1 MARSASRPDPRTIAD
16 IVQAPGLLSQ
26 LRYRMAQSQARL
38 ACILPLLP
46 APMRP
51 HMQAASIDWID
62 IDGQQSAVWHVLSPN
77 AAAAAKLR
85 QLQPRLL
92 AQLQTQATSRW
103 IPTNPSAQRQP
114 PTYWVLPPITPH

>member
-16 IVQAPGLLSQ
+16 NVQAPGLLSQ

-62 IDGQQSAVWHVLSPN
+62 IDGQQSAVWHVLCPN

-92 AQLQTQATSRW
+92 AQLQTQGLATHELRFKIQSH
-103 IPTNPSAQRQP
+103 I
-114 PTYWVLPPITPH
+114 